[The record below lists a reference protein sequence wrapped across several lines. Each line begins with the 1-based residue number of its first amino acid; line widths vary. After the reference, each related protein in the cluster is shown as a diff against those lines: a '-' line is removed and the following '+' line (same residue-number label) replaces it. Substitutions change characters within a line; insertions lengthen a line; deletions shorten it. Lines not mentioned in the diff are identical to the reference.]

1 MTEKMKNRTIIGII
15 LIPILCIVI
24 SNIISVGK
32 KKANNDFE
40 KALADFATPSDS
52 IRDSDFVVDST
63 NSYTTQLGAVD
74 NDNNRNLPTQQ
85 EIASVNASLPKLI
98 SDGTMLTKVEYNE
111 KSKVET
117 FYYDFTRDV
126 DKALITSEN
135 ISQLKE
141 NMINAL
147 KGTDSEER
155 LKAGVTFLYVYRSLD
170 NIKLYDIR
178 IKASDLE

>member
-1 MTEKMKNRTIIGII
+1 M
-15 LIPILCIVI
+15 
-24 SNIISVGK
+24 GK

-40 KALADFATPSDS
+40 KALANFAQPSDS
-52 IRDSDFVVDST
+52 IRDSDFVMDST
-63 NSYTTQLGAVD
+63 NSYITQLGTVG
-74 NDNNRNLPTQQ
+74 NDNNQNLPTQQ

-98 SDGTMLTKVEYNE
+98 SDGTMFTKVEYNE

-126 DKALITSEN
+126 DKALITQEN
-135 ISQLKE
+135 ISQLKGR
-141 NMINAL
+141 MVSAL

-170 NIKLYDIR
+170 KEKLYDIR